1 MQPGGQALQQEDNGI
16 NRVPESN
23 DPYFEP
29 IIPLPALV
37 EVKVDE
43 DEAVIF
49 SHRAKLYRFESSTK
63 EWKEKG
69 VGDIKILHNKDN
81 NTYRILLRRY
91 CAPNLQIKTSLIYF
105 YTFKGSNSQIGVQSL
120 AYWGNETETNVHFDY
135 FLDVVRYGFFP
146 RWINLGD
153 VCRTLQNRRTSSSL

>member
-1 MQPGGQALQQEDNGI
+1 MSGVTVACAKEEKSRGTNENQLIVLSRFSQKIVMRKLSET
-16 NRVPESN
+16 ES
-23 DPYFEP
+23 PYFEP
-29 IIPLPALV
+29 IIFLPALV
-37 EVKVDE
+37 EVKIDE

-120 AYWGNETETNVHFDY
+120 AY
-135 FLDVVRYGFFP
+135 
-146 RWINLGD
+146 
-153 VCRTLQNRRTSSSL
+153 